1 MESKSFFFGLH
12 CADFLVDTSHMSR
25 EAVGC
30 FITLLCRMFLERDCT
45 LQYRHAHKICGYASE
60 GKKWTKIWTEELEP
74 LFMSLPDEEEVEG
87 KEKFFTNS
95 RLMKEKNK
103 INIIREQ
110 RSVAGKRGVI
120 AKRNYRKQSIKA
132 NALPIAKAQGKAN
145 SNQTVSNIELDTE
158 LETDKNNKKVI
169 DRFSTV
175 ENTHHSD
182 ALNLLNT
189 QG

>member
-1 MESKSFFFGLH
+1 
-12 CADFLVDTSHMSR
+12 
-25 EAVGC
+25 
-30 FITLLCRMFLERDCT
+30 MFLERDCT
-45 LQYRHAHKICGYASE
+45 LQYRHAHKICGYTSE

-74 LFMSLPDEEEVEG
+74 LFMSLPHEEEHEG
-87 KEKFFTNS
+87 KEKSFTNS

-120 AKRNYRKQSIKA
+120 AKRNYRSQSTKA
-132 NALPIAKAQGKAN
+132 NALPIAKANAQAN
-145 SNQTVSNIELDTE
+145 PNQTVSNIDTE
-158 LETDKNNKKVI
+158 LEFELDKINKKVI

-175 ENTHHSD
+175 ENTHHSN